1 MSDPALLSA
10 TDALAAMAAGTLT
23 AEALTAACHERI
35 DALNPR
41 LNAIVALRPR
51 ADILA
56 EARAVDAARAEG
68 AALGP
73 LAGLPIA
80 IKDLVATRGITTTWG
95 STIYRSHMPT
105 QDDLLAARIRGAGAL
120 LVGKT
125 NTPEFGLGS
134 HSFNEVYGAT
144 RNPWDTGRSAG
155 GSSGGAAVAL
165 AARMLPLADGS
176 DMMGSLRNPA
186 GWTATYGFRPSW
198 GLVPG
203 DGPADRFMATLATNG
218 PMARTVRDLA
228 LLLSVLAGPSPDS
241 PFPLAPTDYP
251 AALDAPPRRP
261 IRIGWLGDWG
271 GAYGCEAGI
280 LPLCRAA
287 LGRMQD
293 ELGAEV
299 VDLPP
304 PFPAERLWQSWMHLR
319 AFLNA
324 GSRKALAD
332 DPALWAQLKPE
343 MQWEIEQGRDLTL
356 AALYQASTTRT
367 RWYATAARLFET
379 VDLIALPSAQ
389 VWPFPVDWRWPQAI
403 EGRAMDT
410 YHRWM
415 EVVIPAS
422 LAGLPALA
430 VPAGFGGHGGRLPMG
445 LQLIGAHGHDGDVL
459 AFGARWNAIEDH
471 STRLPPVTG

>member
-10 TDALAAMAAGTLT
+10 TDALAAMAQGDLT
-23 AEALTAACHERI
+23 AEALATACHDRI
-35 DALNPR
+35 EAQNPR

-51 ADILA
+51 EEILA
-56 EARAVDAARAEG
+56 EARTIDAARASG
-68 AALGP
+68 TAQGP

-80 IKDLVATRGITTTWG
+80 IKDLVATRGIATTWG
-95 STIYRSHMPT
+95 STIYRDHVPT
-105 QDDLLAARIRGAGAL
+105 KDDLLAARIRGAGAIL
-120 LVGKT
+120 IGKT

-134 HSFNEVYGAT
+134 HSFNEVHGAT
-144 RNPWDTGRSAG
+144 RNPWDEARSAG

-186 GWTATYGFRPSW
+186 GWNAVYGFRPSW

-218 PMARTVRDLA
+218 PMARTVHDLA
-228 LLLSVLAGPSPDS
+228 LLLSVLAGPEPTT
-241 PFPLAPTDYP
+241 PFPLVPDDYLS
-251 AALDAPPRRP
+251 ALDAPSRP

-271 GAYGCEAGI
+271 GAYGCEPGI

-299 VDLPP
+299 IDLPP

-324 GSRKALAD
+324 GSRRALANNPD
-332 DPALWAQLKPE
+332 HWAQLKPE
-343 MQWEIEQGRDLTL
+343 MQWEIAQGRDLTL
-356 AALYQASTTRT
+356 DALYDATAIRT
-367 RWYATAARLFET
+367 QWYARAARLFEE
-379 VDLIALPSAQ
+379 VDLLALPSAQ
-389 VWPFPVDWRWPQAI
+389 VWPFPVDWRWPETI

-430 VPAGFGGHGGRLPMG
+430 VPAGFGGPQGHLPMG
-445 LQLIGAHGHDGDVL
+445 LQLIGRHGADAGVL
-459 AFGARWNAIEDH
+459 AFGHRWNGIEAF
-471 STRLPPVTG
+471 STRLPPMDG

>member
-10 TDALAAMAAGTLT
+10 TEALAAMAQGSLA
-23 AEALTAACHERI
+23 AEALTAACLDRI
-35 DALNPR
+35 EALNPR

-51 ADILA
+51 DEILA
-56 EARAVDAARAEG
+56 EARAVDAARARNE
-68 AALGP
+68 APGP

-80 IKDLVATRGITTTWG
+80 IKDLVATKGITTTWG
-95 STIYRSHMPT
+95 STIYRGHVPT
-105 QDDLLAARIRGAGAL
+105 QDDLLAARIRGAGAV

-144 RNPWDTGRSAG
+144 RNPWDTDRSAG

-165 AARMLPLADGS
+165 AARLLPLADGS

-218 PMARTVRDLA
+218 PMARNVRDLA
-228 LLLSVLAGPSPDS
+228 LLLSVLAGPEPTS
-241 PFPLAPTDYP
+241 PFPLAPADYL
-251 AALDAPPRRP
+251 AALDGAPRP
-261 IRIGWLGDWG
+261 VRIGWLGDWG
-271 GAYGCEAGI
+271 GAYGCEPGI

-293 ELGAEV
+293 ELGAEI

-324 GSRKALAD
+324 GGRKALAD
-332 DPALWAQLKPE
+332 NPAHSAQLKPE
-343 MQWEIEQGRDLTL
+343 MQWEIAQGRELTL
-356 AALYQASTTRT
+356 EALYEATTTRT
-367 RWYATAARLFET
+367 RWYAAAARLFDQ
-379 VDLIALPSAQ
+379 VDLLALPSAQ

-430 VPAGFGGHGGRLPMG
+430 VPAGFGGPGGGLPMG
-445 LQLIGAHGHDGDVL
+445 LQLIGRHGDDAGVL
-459 AFGARWNAIEDH
+459 AFGQRWNGIEEF
-471 STRLPPVTG
+471 SARLPPLDG